1 MSNRLITFIITLFLS
16 IGLSTSG
23 FYLPVNA
30 TTEQHNQNETVTT
43 TTTTTSTE
51 PEPEVESELEPDTDG
66 PDEDCLF
73 DPSLPKC
80 TPGPEGCP
88 EGFYTNED
96 GQCVP
101 RHEEGCP
108 EGYHSHEDDETGR
121 CIPDSVPCAEDYI
134 MNPDFPSCE
143 RKERVCLEHPEL
155 DECTTSDGQPQLPQP
170 PQPQQP
176 EPEPEPEPQA
186 NQTITNQTGNATI
199 VTINNAIAQAF
210 SSATYNT
217 NILQQLAQN
226 TLLVGEETVPLQG
239 MIKANDSRLLST
251 FDPFR
256 LIGGSVI
263 IYLPTSNI
271 SLFTPS
277 ISTTATSDN
286 IQILA
291 LDGDSSQLVM
301 LPSIKMRMEGNA
313 YKIVLGEAFQGIN
326 PFTSK
331 QVTVDNIKALFLFN
345 GSNQTITFG
354 DGSSIALLTILR

>member
-1 MSNRLITFIITLFLS
+1 MYRRLITVILTLFLTA
-16 IGLSTSG
+16 GLITNG
-23 FYLPVNA
+23 LYTTANA
-30 TTEQHNQNETVTT
+30 STEQQDQNETAIAPEPETEV
-43 TTTTTSTE
+43 E
-51 PEPEVESELEPDTDG
+51 PEPGPDTDG
-66 PDEDCLF
+66 PDGDCLF

-96 GQCVP
+96 GQCFP
-101 RHEEGCP
+101 AHDEGCP
-108 EGYHSHEDDETGR
+108 EGYHSHEDDESGK

-155 DECTTSDGQPQLPQP
+155 DECTTSDGQPQP
-170 PQPQQP
+170 PKPPQP
-176 EPEPEPEPQA
+176 EPEPEPELEPQT
-186 NQTITNQTGNATI
+186 NQTIANQTGNATI
-199 VTINNAIAQAF
+199 ITINNAIAQAF

-217 NILQQLAQN
+217 NILQHLAQN

-239 MIKANDSRLLST
+239 TIKANDSRLLST
-251 FDPFR
+251 FDPFH

-277 ISTTATSDN
+277 ISTTATSDKM
-286 IQILA
+286 QILA

-301 LPSIKMRMEGNA
+301 LPSINMPIEGNA
-313 YKIVLGEAFQGIN
+313 YKIVLGEAFQGTN
-326 PFTSK
+326 PFTGN
-331 QVTVDNIKALFLFN
+331 QITVDNIKALFLFN
-345 GSNQTITFG
+345 GSNQTVTFG
-354 DGSSIALLTILR
+354 YGSSIALLTIVR